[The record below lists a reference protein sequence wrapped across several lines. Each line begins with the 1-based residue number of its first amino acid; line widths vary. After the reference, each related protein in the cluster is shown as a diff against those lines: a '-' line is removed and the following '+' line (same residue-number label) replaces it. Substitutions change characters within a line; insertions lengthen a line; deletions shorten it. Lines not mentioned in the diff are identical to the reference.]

1 MKCES
6 QMGRHTQDEDVQ
18 VHYTIQVYSL
28 NVVVI
33 GVGSTSIFFFF
44 WGGANLIY
52 TAIAVICAACMKSL
66 ERKILAPP
74 VPRPMVVNILCTA
87 DQILPWYNM

>member
-33 GVGSTSIFFFF
+33 GVGSNSIFFGVFF
-44 WGGANLIY
+44 WGGGGG
-52 TAIAVICAACMKSL
+52 T
-66 ERKILAPP
+66 
-74 VPRPMVVNILCTA
+74 
-87 DQILPWYNM
+87 